1 MRYFETLDSPEPL
14 FIFALDLD
22 GEVLLLTVV
31 TMMLRLESRLFGF
44 LKSIGSTMSWLKF
57 CGSLMFAKNLPWC
70 RPFCAA
76 TFAAAEVLRG
86 KSDLVDWTC
95 YLFSSGTCRLSLRG
109 LGIAGL
115 RWYPSPPLLFG
126 MRRTTRT
133 GSLCVLRW
141 CPIAPGLS

>member
-57 CGSLMFAKNLPWC
+57 CGSLMFAINLP
-70 RPFCAA
+70 
-76 TFAAAEVLRG
+76 
-86 KSDLVDWTC
+86 
-95 YLFSSGTCRLSLRG
+95 
-109 LGIAGL
+109 
-115 RWYPSPPLLFG
+115 
-126 MRRTTRT
+126 
-133 GSLCVLRW
+133 
-141 CPIAPGLS
+141 